1 MTPMEV
7 DHPLFA
13 IDAATRAATIAT
25 LRDGLAGEPGLQY
38 GYLFGSF
45 SVPGPFHDIDVGVR
59 YEGMT
64 PAGSDRRAFELAERL
79 AAHVRFPLD
88 IVALNG
94 RPISFRFHVFRGSAL
109 VIRDDDALTAD
120 LEHTAR
126 EYFDI
131 ERTLRQATREAF
143 AP

>member
-1 MTPMEV
+1 MDV

-13 IDAATRAATIAT
+13 IDEATRAATIAA
-25 LRDGLAGEPGLQY
+25 LHDGLAGESGLQY
-38 GYLFGSF
+38 AYLFGSF

-59 YEGMT
+59 FEGMT
-64 PAGSDRRAFELAERL
+64 PAEADRRAFALGGRL
-79 AAHVRFPLD
+79 AAHVPFPLD

-94 RPISFRFHVFRGSAL
+94 RPASFRFHVFRGSAL
-109 VIRDDDALTAD
+109 VSRDDDALTAD
-120 LEHTAR
+120 LEQTAR

-131 ERTLRQATREAF
+131 ERTLRHATREAF

>member
-1 MTPMEV
+1 MDV

-13 IDAATRAATIAT
+13 IDEATRAATIAA
-25 LRDGLAGEPGLQY
+25 LHDGLAGESGLQY
-38 GYLFGSF
+38 AYLFGSF

-59 YEGMT
+59 FEGMT
-64 PAGSDRRAFELAERL
+64 PAGANRRAFELGGRL

-88 IVALNG
+88 LVALNG
-94 RPISFRFHVFRGSAL
+94 RPASFRFHVFRGSAL
-109 VIRDDDALTAD
+109 ISRDDDALTAD
-120 LEHTAR
+120 LEQTAR

-131 ERTLRQATREAF
+131 ERTLRHATREAF